1 MELRKRLDS
10 RIVFVVIYFSAFLAY
25 IIYGLQPAGAIDY
38 AISSTLSI
46 PKIGLYSDVTTLEL
60 EGREL
65 KTPDSIVG
73 SFSNQPNKT
82 LLIGHSTTVFQRLN
96 ELDLFDSIKYGDS
109 DYQVVKIS
117 LMPKSKIIMRDLLK
131 EADKDT
137 LVLMTCTGTLLDNHD
152 ATHRLIITAVKNS

>member
-10 RIVFVVIYFSAFLAY
+10 RIVFVVIYFSALLAY
-25 IIYGLQPAGAIDY
+25 IIYGLQPACAIDY
-38 AISSTLSI
+38 VVSSTLSI
-46 PKIGLYSDVTTLEL
+46 PRIDLYSDVTNLEL
-60 EGREL
+60 KNREL
-65 KTPDSIVG
+65 KTPESIVG

-131 EADKDT
+131 KADKDT
-137 LVLMTCTGTLLDNHD
+137 LVLMTCAGTLLDNHD
-152 ATHRLIITAVKNS
+152 ATHRLIITAVKQ